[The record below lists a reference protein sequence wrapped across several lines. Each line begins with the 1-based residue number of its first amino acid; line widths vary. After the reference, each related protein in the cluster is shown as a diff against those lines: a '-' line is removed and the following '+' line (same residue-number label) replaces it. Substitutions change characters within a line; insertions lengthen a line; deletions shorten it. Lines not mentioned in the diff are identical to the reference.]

1 MTLMEQIDVVVN
13 APIPFFIVLVTV
25 CGVAVVAI
33 WRAFEW
39 RYAAVLEKTR
49 TLFDLAGQETEIVK
63 RREAELNEVVKKQT
77 NEIADLKN
85 KAPAEVRPLI
95 DALSATTATVNS
107 SLTELGR
114 ANTAVHDTV
123 TLGSSLTSGGVVVRR
138 RGG

>member
-77 NEIADLKN
+77 NGQFKFDRAWESQHRC
-85 KAPAEVRPLI
+85 PRYG
-95 DALSATTATVNS
+95 DA
-107 SLTELGR
+107 R
-114 ANTAVHDTV
+114 F
-123 TLGSSLTSGGVVVRR
+123 
-138 RGG
+138 